1 MAEIE
6 RTSAER
12 KRTGVATGA
21 FARNELTGE
30 RIPIWVADYVLSTYG
45 TGAIMAVPAH
55 DERDFDFANRHGL
68 EIREV
73 VSPDGAEHPKLT
85 APYVGEGVMVR
96 SGPFSGTRTEDGRRA
111 IAEEA
116 TRRGIG
122 GPSVTYRLR
131 DWLISRQRYWGT
143 PIPIIYCDDCGI
155 VPVPEKDLPVILP
168 RDAPFTAEG
177 GNPLAKVESFVRTTC
192 PRCGK
197 PARRE
202 TDTMD
207 TFVDSSWYVY
217 RYPDPK
223 YDRLFMNAEK
233 GHLWLPVARYTGG
246 IEHAILHL
254 LYARFVAKALRDL
267 GYLWFGEPF
276 KHLRNQ
282 GNIVFG
288 GRKMS
293 KSRGNVQA
301 PDEYVA
307 RYGADSLRLFL
318 MFMGPWTEG
327 SDWDAAGIEGTYRFL
342 NRVWGLAVEEA
353 NGEGAR
359 DADVDRTVHRTI
371 QKVTEDL
378 EAYHFN
384 TAIAAMMELST
395 TLSHARGESREQGIH
410 ALILLLAPFAP
421 HIAEELWERRGG
433 KGSVHQQTWPTFD
446 PALAAEKEVTLV
458 VQVDGKVRDR
468 LRAAAGLPQAKTEEM
483 ALASPR
489 AKAALDGRIV
499 DRVVVVPDRL
509 VNIVTRKR
517 S

>member
-1 MAEIE
+1 
-6 RTSAER
+6 
-12 KRTGVATGA
+12 
-21 FARNELTGE
+21 
-30 RIPIWVADYVLSTYG
+30 
-45 TGAIMAVPAH
+45 MAVPAH
-55 DERDFDFANRHGL
+55 EERVFAFARRPRL

-73 VSPDGAEHPKLT
+73 ISPDGAEQPSMS

-96 SGPFSGTRTEDGRRA
+96 SGPFNGTRTEAGRRA
-111 IAEEA
+111 VAEEA
-116 TRRGIG
+116 KRRGIG
-122 GPSVTYRLR
+122 GPSVIYRLR

-143 PIPIIYCDDCGI
+143 PIPIIYCDDCGV

-168 RDAPFTAEG
+168 RDAPSTVEG

-217 RYPDPK
+217 RYLDPK
-223 YDRLFMNAEK
+223 YESLFLNAEI
-233 GHLWLPVARYTGG
+233 GHMWLPVARYTGG

-254 LYARFVAKALRDL
+254 LYARFVAKALRDM

-282 GNIVFG
+282 GTIVFG

-318 MFMGPWTEG
+318 MFIGPWTEG

-342 NRVWGLAVEEA
+342 NRVWSLGIEKVDEA
-353 NGEGAR
+353 SGGR
-359 DADVDRTVHRTI
+359 DEAVDRAVHRTI
-371 QKVTEDL
+371 QKVTADL
-378 EAYHFN
+378 EGYHFH

-395 TLSHARGESREQGIH
+395 TLSHARGSSREEGID
-410 ALILLLAPFAP
+410 ALVLLLAPFAP

-433 KGSVHQQTWPTFD
+433 KGSVHRQPWPAFD
-446 PALAAEKEVTLV
+446 AALAAKKEITLV

-468 LRAAAGLPQAKTEEM
+468 IPPAAGLPQAKAQEM

-499 DRVVVVPDRL
+499 DRVIVVQDRL
-509 VNIVTRKR
+509 VNIVTKR
-517 S
+517 RS